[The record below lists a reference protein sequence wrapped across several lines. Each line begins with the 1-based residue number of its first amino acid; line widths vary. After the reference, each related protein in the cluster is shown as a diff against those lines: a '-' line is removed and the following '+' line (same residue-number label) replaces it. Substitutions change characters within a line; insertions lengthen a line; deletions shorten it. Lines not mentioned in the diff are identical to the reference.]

1 MTPFDDCHSH
11 ALQRFWMY
19 LAVQTFVVLWG
30 LILSTSAVSGCFTP
44 SAIRSASGCWTLAPF
59 R

>member
-1 MTPFDDCHSH
+1 MTPFDTSNPH

-30 LILSTSAVSGCFTP
+30 LILSASAVGGCFTP